1 MKVKKLPQKKQL
13 TFFEVQYFKNDGKQG
28 TAKDV
33 LLVTYSTD
41 PNRGKAKTEK
51 SVQHRVKFDLTS
63 GREINRKTKRHLG
76 VEASGEIKQYIKHLK
91 QSEDTT
97 TMFGFRQ
104 VSYATAHRYTPGKFF
119 YKRQLDLT
127 NQVFAYIKSDNTF
140 TAEFIWEGESIC
152 VDIMQHKGPLSE
164 RQSVGVGYYT
174 SASSDAELLDRMI
187 EWQRP
192 KSAGCPA
199 TQIYDT
205 ESEAGATIPKS
216 QVQTAIQPNMQES
229 PAQSEMETEPRANI
243 NVPEQDRPRPT
254 RKGPP
259 ANDRENNWSCG
270 KEAGK
275 PQKKA
280 RDGKTKQ
287 PAMTEQARY
296 LGDVAMFDKICLENL
311 RADPRNKPRTD
322 LGTGIRLPF

>member
-28 TAKDV
+28 TAKHV

-51 SVQHRVKFDLTS
+51 SVQHRVKFDLTTD
-63 GREINRKTKRHLG
+63 REINRKTKRHLG
-76 VEASGEIKQYIKHLK
+76 AEASDEIKQHIKHLK

-104 VSYATAHRYTPGKFF
+104 VSYTSAHKYTPGKFF
-119 YKRQLDLT
+119 YKRQLDIT
-127 NQVFAYIKSDNTF
+127 NQVFAYVKSDNTF
-140 TAEFIWEGESIC
+140 TAQFIWEGESIR

-174 SASSDAELLDRMI
+174 SASSDAELLDIMT
-187 EWQRP
+187 EWQRS
-192 KSAGCPA
+192 KSAGCTS
-199 TQIYDT
+199 TQIDDS
-205 ESEAGATIPKS
+205 ESEADATIPKAHL
-216 QVQTAIQPNMQES
+216 QTAIEPNTEKS
-229 PAQSEMETEPRANI
+229 PTHSETETEPRANLD
-243 NVPEQDRPRPT
+243 VPEQYQPRPA
-254 RKGPP
+254 RNGPQ
-259 ANDRENNWSCG
+259 ANDGENNWSCSREVG
-270 KEAGK
+270 KS
-275 PQKKA
+275 QKKA
-280 RDGKTKQ
+280 RDGKTEQ

-296 LGDVAMFDKICLENL
+296 LSDVALFDKICLENL

-322 LGTGIRLPF
+322 LGTSIRLPF